1 MAPLKKITIFND
13 YYQNCS
19 SYNYNEINIKYV
31 IQLLHVNI
39 VTIADYVKLY
49 HGGGVKSFLSKMISQ
64 QFSFFKNQ
72 AVIDKA
78 RLFLLIR
85 IWFHYFWIDLF

>member
-19 SYNYNEINIKYV
+19 SCNYNEINIKYV

-49 HGGGVKSFLSKMISQ
+49 HRGGGGVKSFLSKIISQ

-78 RLFLLIR
+78 RLFFAHSY
-85 IWFHYFWIDLF
+85 WVSLFLD